1 MHTYDDAE
9 LSLLNRER
17 HILIS
22 FSSLSGFGSYTK
34 LLLMLFSL
42 RRLARSSSLL
52 FFAGSF
58 KVHNMFHSYSGG
70 KIIHLIS
77 LNRIKRQRVEK
88 IVVQRRAVDDDI

>member
-1 MHTYDDAE
+1 VKSRKTHFD
-9 LSLLNRER
+9 
-17 HILIS
+17 
-22 FSSLSGFGSYTK
+22 FFF
-34 LLLMLFSL
+34 FSL
-42 RRLARSSSLL
+42 RLWLLHETPSSLL

>member
-1 MHTYDDAE
+1 VKSRKTHFD
-9 LSLLNRER
+9 
-17 HILIS
+17 
-22 FSSLSGFGSYTK
+22 FFF
-34 LLLMLFSL
+34 FSL
-42 RRLARSSSLL
+42 RLWLLHETPFNAFFFASTFGSLVVSV

-88 IVVQRRAVDDDI
+88 FVVQRRAVDDDV